1 MRNILLM
8 DKIFINIA
16 MGVIISQRMV
26 IWFFYATLFIITP
39 ITAINAQ
46 QNSGNYNSAL
56 DAITEQVMNDAF
68 IALRFAALSLED
80 DDEAGQALEGLVR
93 AMLSRGEFTDAL
105 KEATRID
112 DNIWFARAMISIS
125 QNFMDNG
132 DNGNAVEYLNRG
144 LKRIDINNISKQA
157 DQTRRAISIQHA
169 IIGNLDG
176 AKTAAKQINIAL
188 YRIDTI
194 KLAAGAHQKVENYS
208 QSSKIAA
215 IKLLK
220 YAYNEA
226 KILNIKSQS
235 IVNIFL
241 DIGEAQAS
249 SGDING
255 AMKTYYFAYDL
266 ALSGERKG
274 RFASYAKLASALTH
288 INDTSMAMTILRK
301 IDEGGDRSIALSSIA
316 KSMSGSN
323 KVDSSLP
330 LFLLA
335 IEQAR
340 DEKNLQRRYAIYAQI
355 VNDQTTI
362 GRLADAFT
370 TAGLI
375 KNDYIQS
382 LALLRMGENLIA
394 QNRLDDAYVLVDYIP
409 FIGMR
414 AKIFAA
420 TAVSKS
426 LYFDEDEN
434 EEKVNPVIV
443 SDYLMKGL
451 KDTGYKD
458 PSLFHLP
465 QSLHNI
471 LTTQILHG
479 NKEIDLTLFERVEEL
494 AFTLNEPNKQVE
506 ALSYLAMAQAQR
518 QMFELANKSISSAW
532 RIAWQ
537 NKHEK
542 IYADTLSKISQSQ
555 IKVGDILSAFDTA
568 ARISKPTDDKI
579 LERAADGSFIAP
591 RFDALTSVAAAA
603 AQSGDNELAIRIA
616 KQIRF
621 PQAQAAALAAVAVA
635 IASPDKPLRD
645 IVGIGPTKRNLYDM
659 LIVRFSNDVDNKKL
673 TEEAININKF

>member
-8 DKIFINIA
+8 DKIFINIVI
-16 MGVIISQRMV
+16 GVKILQRMV
-26 IWFFYATLFIITP
+26 IWFFYAILFIITP

-46 QNSGNYNSAL
+46 QDSDNYNSAL

-105 KEATRID
+105 KEASRID

-125 QNFMDNG
+125 QKFIANG
-132 DNGNAVEYLNRG
+132 DNDNAVEYLNRG
-144 LKRIDINNISKQA
+144 LSRIDINNISKQA
-157 DQTRRAISIQHA
+157 NQTRRAIAIQYA
-169 IIGNLDG
+169 IIGDLNG
-176 AKTAAKQINIAL
+176 TRTAAKQIQIPL

-194 KLAAGAHQKVENYS
+194 KLAADAHQKVENYS
-208 QSSKIAA
+208 HSSKISA
-215 IKLLK
+215 IKLLE
-220 YAYNEA
+220 YAYSEA

-235 IVNIFL
+235 IIDVFL
-241 DIGEAQAS
+241 DIGKAQAS

-255 AMKTYYFAYDL
+255 AIKTYYFAYDI
-266 ALSGERKG
+266 ALSGESKG
-274 RFASYAKLASALTH
+274 RFASYAKLASALTQ
-288 INDTSMAMTILRK
+288 INDTSTAMTILRK

-316 KSMSGSN
+316 KSMSGGD

-340 DEKNLQRRYAIYAQI
+340 DEKKLQRRYAIYAQI

-420 TAVSKS
+420 TAVYKS
-426 LYFDEDEN
+426 LYFDEDE
-434 EEKVNPVIV
+434 EKINPVIV

-451 KDTGYKD
+451 ESTGYED

-465 QSLHNI
+465 QSLRNI
-471 LTTQILHG
+471 LVTQILHG
-479 NKEIDLTLFERVEEL
+479 NKEMDLILFERVEEL
-494 AFTLNEPNKQVE
+494 AFTLNEPNQQVE
-506 ALSYLAMAQAQR
+506 ALSYLATAQAKR
-518 QMFELANKSISSAW
+518 KMFELANKSISSAW

-542 IYADTLSKISQSQ
+542 IYADTLAKISQSQ

-568 ARISKPTDDKI
+568 ARILKPTDDKI
-579 LERAADGSFIAP
+579 LERAADGSFIAL

-603 AQSGDNELAIRIA
+603 AQSGDSELAIRVA

-659 LIVRFSNDVDNKKL
+659 LIVRFSNDVDNKKP
-673 TEEAININKF
+673 TEEAININQF